1 MFQSSLC
8 DPCVYEVF
16 ARAGGLNK
24 VSYANKECEAFRKP
38 IQACGFFGGPLWLF
52 LFLKS
57 SREDS
62 NTTGKTIMKQLGDLF
77 LIVTGWQLRDL
88 EAISAW
94 QEKKNSGFQLI
105 IQ

>member
-1 MFQSSLC
+1 MPTKS
-8 DPCVYEVF
+8 V
-16 ARAGGLNK
+16 
-24 VSYANKECEAFRKP
+24 KP
-38 IQACGFFGGPLWLF
+38 SENPSKPVDFLGDLWLF

-94 QEKKNSGFQLI
+94 QEKKILAFS
-105 IQ
+105 